1 LLLGNFLSPNWV
13 IESFQLL
20 TKKNKNQSSLGNFF
34 VIIWKYLVILL
45 TMARSPPIDQTIKFF
60 DHCPMFFSNF
70 P

>member
-45 TMARSPPIDQTIKFF
+45 TMARSPPIDQTIKIF